1 MFCVLLSLSFL
12 CLFVSILIRWK
23 RDQII
28 NNNKW
33 MWSVEKMNLLN
44 ENGRK
49 RFSMNKKRRKQE
61 NFFSNTTFNECRLH
75 WFTFTVSYRN
85 NNDCSVCLCLF
96 LLHCILKLKHSDM
109 CTCVYISQIISSFMY
124 FLFVASCMWLRLLNG
139 FFGCY
144 CCTYIFW
151 VRCHL
156 RISLPKWN
164 RYLSRNDVASNVYIN
179 HMVFHRFTVL
189 HWLW

>member
-124 FLFVASCMWLRLLNG
+124 FLFSLLYVAAFVEWFFWLLLLYVHILG
-139 FFGCY
+139 TLPPSHF
-144 CCTYIFW
+144 TPK
-151 VRCHL
+151 VKS
-156 RISLPKWN
+156 IS
-164 RYLSRNDVASNVYIN
+164 
-179 HMVFHRFTVL
+179 
-189 HWLW
+189 